1 MIHKTRIHGM
11 SHLFF
16 SLVDVYCDFLSVR
29 MMSLLSIFALKGGHI
44 SMKFFWGGGMFL
56 GHWSHVK
63 FIVILVRLTVPLL
76 IFPHFCIVLLKCN

>member
-44 SMKFFWGGGMFL
+44 SMKFLGGGDVS
-56 GHWSHVK
+56 GT
-63 FIVILVRLTVPLL
+63 LVSCKIYRHSGEVDSSTVNFSTLL
-76 IFPHFCIVLLKCN
+76 YCASKM